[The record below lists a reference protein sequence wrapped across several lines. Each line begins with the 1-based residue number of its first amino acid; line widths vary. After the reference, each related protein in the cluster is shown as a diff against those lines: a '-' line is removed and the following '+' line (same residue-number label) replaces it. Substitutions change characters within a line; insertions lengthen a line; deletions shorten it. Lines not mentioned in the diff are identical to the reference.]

1 MAATP
6 TIQKLMTLAGK
17 FVAAQEGTWD
27 HEAWEGLLAQAV
39 KLGLEPSEVNQH
51 RLGMILELS
60 RELHQELPAP
70 APKKKAPARKKKTAP
85 KKSPK
90 RKKKAKA

>member
-17 FVAAQEGTWD
+17 FVAAQEGAWD
-27 HEAWEGLLAQAV
+27 HEAWEGLLSQAG

-60 RELHQELPAP
+60 KELHQELPAP
-70 APKKKAPARKKKTAP
+70 AAKKKAPAR